1 VIDHGPPQGLSWPS
15 YQAVSSLL
23 DPDEQIDIV
32 IVGVLGDLVA
42 TDRRIVVRKA
52 RSIRSFSFDELA
64 GVEVLVSLMR
74 RYVIL
79 RGPGLPLTVGAFEIG
94 RPTATHA
101 VVIKAWDIGSAR
113 EKAAELTARIRACQS
128 ARRSGDAPSPSDE
141 PGDPRQS

>member
-1 VIDHGPPQGLSWPS
+1 MTDHGPPQGLSWPS

-23 DPDEQIDIV
+23 DQDEQIDIA
-32 IVGVLGDLVA
+32 IVGVLGDLMA

-52 RSIRSFSFDELA
+52 RSLRSFSFDELT
-64 GVEVLVSLMR
+64 GVDVLVSLMR

-79 RGPGLPLTVGAFEIG
+79 QGPGLALTVGAFEIG

-113 EKAAELTARIRACQS
+113 EKAAELTARIGAH
-128 ARRSGDAPSPSDE
+128 RSGQRFGDEPSPPAE
-141 PGDPRQS
+141 PGDLSQD